1 MTFDETELLGG
12 KVVILHNDHM
22 IWQFRMWI
30 ANKKKYV
37 RKSLRIKDK
46 YVAVELAK
54 NKFYEIGYCH

>member
-1 MTFDETELLGG
+1 MAFDETELLGG

-37 RKSLRIKDK
+37 RKNF
-46 YVAVELAK
+46 K
-54 NKFYEIGYCH
+54 N